1 MQRTRVRTRSQ
12 SGFSLIELLIVI
24 AIILIIVG
32 IAVPKFNSARMN
44 ANETA
49 VINEIKS
56 IHAAQAQYLSQFQRF
71 ATTLAELGPPAS
83 GGPGP
88 QAADL
93 LPSVLVGGEKDGY
106 TFTMTATPQ
115 GYNVTAVPK
124 TYNTTGRR
132 TFFSDQTMSIHQNWS
147 NEPANASSPELGKE
161 AGKS

>member
-1 MQRTRVRTRSQ
+1 MQAKRIKRNS

-49 VINEIKS
+49 VINEVKS
-56 IHAAQAQYLSQFQRF
+56 IHTAQTQYLSQFGKF
-71 ATTLAELGPPAS
+71 ATTLTELGPPPS

-93 LPSVLVGGEKDGY
+93 LPNSLVSGDKDGY
-106 TFTMTATPQ
+106 TFTLTATPA
-115 GYNVTAVPK
+115 GYNINANPK

-147 NEPANASSPELGKE
+147 SEPANATSPEMK
-161 AGKS
+161 

>member
-1 MQRTRVRTRSQ
+1 MQANRAERRPE

-49 VINEIKS
+49 VINEVKS
-56 IHAAQAQYLSQFQRF
+56 IHTAQTQYLSQFGRY

-93 LPSVLVGGEKDGY
+93 LPNSLVSGDKDGY
-106 TFTMTATPQ
+106 TFVMTATPA
-115 GYNVTAVPK
+115 GYNVNANPK

-132 TFFSDQTMSIHQNWS
+132 TFFSDQTMTIHQNWS
-147 NEPANASSPELGKE
+147 NEPANGSSPEMK
-161 AGKS
+161 